1 MMASARDSS
10 YPNLIVCWLITVVLF
25 LFCVVPPTARADDVV
40 PPTARADDNVQKG
53 DSAKIMEAFEQQASQ
68 IKVDRPSTIQKKQL
82 TMFLLGVP
90 LLILLLITG
99 GLGIAMGIYGKQ
111 VFVWHMIS
119 AGLTITLAFVHA
131 IVGVIWFYPF

>member
-1 MMASARDSS
+1 MIASTKDAS
-10 YPNLIVCWLITVVLF
+10 YLYLLACWLITAVLF
-25 LFCVVPPTARADDVV
+25 LMFALPI
-40 PPTARADDNVQKG
+40 ARADDNDQKG
-53 DSAKIMEAFEQQASQ
+53 NSSKVMEAFEQQASQ
-68 IKVDRPSTIQKKQL
+68 IKTDRPSTIQQKHL

-99 GLGIAMGIYGKQ
+99 ALGIAMGIYGKQ
-111 VFVWHMIS
+111 VFVLHMIS

>member
-1 MMASARDSS
+1 MMASVRGGS
-10 YPNLIVCWLITVVLF
+10 YPNIFACWLVTAVLF
-25 LFCVVPPTARADDVV
+25 LICAIPTAL
-40 PPTARADDNVQKG
+40 ADDNEQKG
-53 DSAKIMEAFEQQASQ
+53 DSAKVMEAFEQQASK
-68 IKVDRPSTIQKKQL
+68 INIDKPSTIQKKHL

-99 GLGIAMGIYGKQ
+99 ALGIAMGIYGKQ
-111 VFVWHMIS
+111 VFMLHMIS

>member
-1 MMASARDSS
+1 MMASARGSS
-10 YPNLIVCWLITVVLF
+10 YPCLLVCWLITVVLF
-25 LFCVVPPTARADDVV
+25 VMFVLPTARAE
-40 PPTARADDNVQKG
+40 DNDQRG
-53 DSAKIMEAFEQQASQ
+53 DSSKVMEAFEQQASQ
-68 IKVDRPSTIQKKQL
+68 IKTDRPSTIQKKHL

-99 GLGIAMGIYGKQ
+99 ALGIAMGIYGKQ
-111 VFVWHMIS
+111 VFVLHMIS

>member
-1 MMASARDSS
+1 MTNER
-10 YPNLIVCWLITVVLF
+10 VGFF
-25 LFCVVPPTARADDVV
+25 LSRAALWIFSTLLLVGAISTSQAV
-40 PPTARADDNVQKG
+40 DNPSRG
-53 DSAKIMEAFEQQASQ
+53 ESAKVMEAFEQQASQ
-68 IKVDRPSTIQKKQL
+68 IKIDRPSTIQKKHL

-99 GLGIAMGIYGKQ
+99 ALGIAMGVYGKQ
-111 VFVWHMIS
+111 VFVLHMIS

>member
-1 MMASARDSS
+1 MMASVKGGS
-10 YPNLIVCWLITVVLF
+10 YPNLIVCWLMTAVLF
-25 LFCVVPPTARADDVV
+25 IFCAI
-40 PPTARADDNVQKG
+40 PTARADDNSQKG
-53 DSAKIMEAFEQQASQ
+53 DSAKVMEAFEKQASQ
-68 IKVDRPSTIQKKQL
+68 IKIDRPSTIQKKHL

-99 GLGIAMGIYGKQ
+99 ALGIAMGVYGKQ
-111 VFVWHMIS
+111 VFVLHMIS

>member
-1 MMASARDSS
+1 MMASAEGGS
-10 YPNLIVCWLITVVLF
+10 YPYLLACWLITAVLF
-25 LFCVVPPTARADDVV
+25 LMFALPIARAE
-40 PPTARADDNVQKG
+40 DNDQRG
-53 DSAKIMEAFEQQASQ
+53 DSSKVMEAFEQQASQ
-68 IKVDRPSTIQKKQL
+68 IKTDRPSTIQQKHL

-99 GLGIAMGIYGKQ
+99 ALGIAMGIYGKQ
-111 VFVWHMIS
+111 VFVLHMIS

>member
-1 MMASARDSS
+1 MVSVRGGS
-10 YPNLIVCWLITVVLF
+10 YPSLMACWLMTAVLF
-25 LFCVVPPTARADDVV
+25 IFCAIPTARAV
-40 PPTARADDNVQKG
+40 DNDQKG
-53 DSAKIMEAFEQQASQ
+53 DSAKVMEAFEKQASQ
-68 IKVDRPSTIQKKQL
+68 IKIDRPSTIQKKHL

-99 GLGIAMGIYGKQ
+99 ALGIAMGIYGKQ
-111 VFVWHMIS
+111 VFMLHMIS

>member
-1 MMASARDSS
+1 MASARDGS

-25 LFCVVPPTARADDVV
+25 LFCVV

-90 LLILLLITG
+90 LLILLLITAA
-99 GLGIAMGIYGKQ
+99 LGIAMGIYGKQ